1 MRKMGSV
8 PDFRKM
14 GSVPFFL
21 GALACALLLGF
32 GYYLQYARG
41 LEPCPLCLVQ
51 RGFFYALLGVFL
63 IGALHGPRRAGA
75 TIYSILAFVFAAGGA
90 ATASRQ
96 VWLQHL
102 PADKVPQ
109 CGPDLFFMLENFPL
123 AQALKKLVAGSGECA
138 AVDWTFLGLSI
149 AEWSLAWF
157 VVLGGYALWLA
168 VRAIRSR
175 TSMFTGS

>member
-1 MRKMGSV
+1 MRGKTWSV
-8 PDFRKM
+8 PD
-14 GSVPFFL
+14 FL

-51 RGFFYALLGVFL
+51 RGFFYATGGLFL
-63 IGALHGPRRAGA
+63 IAALHSRWRAA
-75 TIYSILAFVFAAGGA
+75 YSILAFLFAAGGA

-102 PADKVPQ
+102 PPDKVPQ

-123 AQALKKLVAGSGECA
+123 GQALKKLVSGSGECA

-157 VVLGGYALWLA
+157 VILGCYALWLA
-168 VRAIRSR
+168 VRAMRSR
-175 TSMFTGS
+175 TSMFLGA